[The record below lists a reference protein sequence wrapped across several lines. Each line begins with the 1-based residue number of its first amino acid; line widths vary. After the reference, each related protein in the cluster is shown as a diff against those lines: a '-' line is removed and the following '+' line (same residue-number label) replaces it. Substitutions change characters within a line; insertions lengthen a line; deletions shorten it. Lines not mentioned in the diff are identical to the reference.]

1 MTSDVATDQPTR
13 KHPPEGAAESPG
25 SSGPAR
31 PEPRGWAWS
40 LARFG
45 YRDRPPTSLRERL
58 VPSYTDNSPYTG
70 GGWLPCILVTLLAG
84 FIRFWNL
91 GKPRAVIFD
100 ETYYAKDAWSLLKL
114 GYEGTWP
121 KEANDQILAGRTDTL
136 QTQGSYIV
144 HPPIGKWT
152 IALGEQLFGLTPFGW
167 RFALA
172 VLGTLSVLM
181 LCRIGRRLFRST
193 LLGCVAGLLMA
204 LDGLHFVMS
213 RTSLLDLVLMF
224 WILAA
229 FGCLLIDRDDS
240 RSVAARMFESGPDP
254 ARAASMKLGL
264 RPWRVMAGI
273 CLGLACG
280 TKWSGIY
287 VLAAFGILTVLWD
300 AGTRR
305 ACGARRPYR
314 ATLRHDVLLAF
325 LATVGIAVAIY
336 TWSWTGWFTT
346 DGGYFRHWADDRSGL
361 SPDEVLGIPLPQFGM
376 SWVPA
381 PLRSLWHYHAEMWS
395 FHTGLDSPHPYQSN
409 PWSWLVLGR
418 PVAYYFETVHQGT
431 AGCTEQDCYQTVL
444 GIGTPL
450 LWWSGVI
457 AVGYLLFRWAG
468 RRDWR
473 AGAILCGLGAAY
485 LPWMAYQQRTIFLFY
500 AVAFVPFLCL
510 AVTMMLG
517 ALLGPPDAS
526 ERRRAWGTAGVVAII
541 ALIAWNFLYFY
552 PIFTGETISRS
563 GWLDRM
569 WFSTWI

>member
-1 MTSDVATDQPTR
+1 M
-13 KHPPEGAAESPG
+13 
-25 SSGPAR
+25 
-31 PEPRGWAWS
+31 
-40 LARFG
+40 
-45 YRDRPPTSLRERL
+45 
-58 VPSYTDNSPYTG
+58 PSFTDNSPYTG

-91 GKPRAVIFD
+91 GNPKAVIFD
-100 ETYYAKDAWSLLKL
+100 ETYYAKDAWSLLKM
-114 GYEGTWP
+114 GYEGTWS
-121 KEANDQILAGRTDTL
+121 KEANEQILNGSTEGL
-136 QTQGSYIV
+136 QTQGTYIV

-152 IALGEQLFGLTPFGW
+152 IALGEQFFGLTPFGW

-193 LLGCVAGLLMA
+193 LLGCIAGLLMS

-224 WILAA
+224 WVLAA
-229 FGCLLIDRDDS
+229 FGCLLIDRDDT
-240 RSVAARMFESGPDP
+240 RTIAARMFPDGPD
-254 ARAASMKLGL
+254 AVRAATMKFGL
-264 RPWRVMAGI
+264 RPWRIMAGI

-280 TKWSGIY
+280 TKWSGVY
-287 VLAAFGILTVLWD
+287 VLAAFGLLTVFWD

-305 ACGARRPYR
+305 ACGARRPYLSV
-314 ATLRHDVLLAF
+314 LRHDALFAF
-325 LATVGIAVAIY
+325 LATVGVAVLIY
-336 TWSWTGWFTT
+336 VWSWTGWFMT
-346 DGGYFRHWADDRSGL
+346 DDGYFRGWADDRDGL
-361 SPDEVLGIPLPQFGM
+361 SPASVFGVSLPQFGM

-395 FHTGLDSPHPYQSN
+395 FHTGLTSPHPYQSN

-418 PVAYYFETVHQGT
+418 PVAYYFETVHEGT
-431 AGCTEQDCYQTVL
+431 AGCTEADCYQTVL

-450 LWWSGVI
+450 LWWTGVI
-457 AVGYLLFRWAG
+457 ALGYALFRWIG

-473 AGAILCGLGAAY
+473 AGALLCGLAATY
-485 LPWMAYQQRTIFLFY
+485 LPWMVYQQRTIFLFY
-500 AVAFVPFLCL
+500 AIAFVPFLCL

-517 ALLGPPDAS
+517 ALLGPPEAT
-526 ERRRAWGTAGVVAII
+526 ERRRAWGAAAVVAII

-552 PIFTGETISRS
+552 PIYSGETITRS

>member
-13 KHPPEGAAESPG
+13 KHPPEGDVASPG
-25 SSGPAR
+25 GTGTAR

-45 YRDRPPTSLRERL
+45 YRDRPQTSLRERL

-100 ETYYAKDAWSLLKL
+100 ETYYAKDGWSLLKL

-121 KEANDQILAGRTDTL
+121 KEANDQILAGQTDTL

-240 RSVAARMFESGPDP
+240 RGIAAQLFKSGPDA
-254 ARAASMKLGL
+254 ARAASMKFGL
-264 RPWRVMAGI
+264 RPWRIMAGI

-287 VLAAFGILTVLWD
+287 VLAAFGIMTVLWD

-314 ATLRHDVLLAF
+314 AALRHDVLFAF
-325 LATVGIAVAIY
+325 LSTVVIAVMIY
-336 TWSWTGWFTT
+336 IWSWTGWFMT
-346 DGGYFRHWADDRSGL
+346 DDGYFRHWADDRAGL
-361 SPDEVLGIPLPQFGM
+361 SPDEIFGIPLPQFGM

-395 FHTGLDSPHPYQSN
+395 FHTGLESPHPYQSN

-418 PVAYYFETVHQGT
+418 PVAYYFETVHRGT
-431 AGCTEQDCYQTVL
+431 AGCDEQDCYQTVL

-450 LWWSGVI
+450 LWWTGVI

-473 AGAILCGLGAAY
+473 AGAILCGLAAAY
-485 LPWMAYQQRTIFLFY
+485 LPWMIYQQRTIFLFY

-517 ALLGPPDAS
+517 ALLGPPGAS